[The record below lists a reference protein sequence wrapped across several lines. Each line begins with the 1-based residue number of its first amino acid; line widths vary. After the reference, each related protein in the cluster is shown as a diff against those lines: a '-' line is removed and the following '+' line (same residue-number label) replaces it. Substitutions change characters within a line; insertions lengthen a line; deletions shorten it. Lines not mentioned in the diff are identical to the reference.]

1 MKRPILLVF
10 MLMISVSFLQAQ
22 WVHWG
27 YTFGLDLY
35 QRHTLPHHTSD
46 PFDGRGVGSALLN
59 LNAGPKFWFG
69 GDGFSVSLE
78 GQASY
83 APFAYDAGN
92 YKGLGAIAFPVMAS
106 LNFKGL
112 STIGKSFGTG
122 FTIGGGVQ
130 YTKTELYFL
139 SDEYKEVP
147 PEDKVGYFPVY
158 FGQIGYG
165 GGGAGL
171 APYFYLRYGQGPDHS
186 TTLSVG
192 LMVNINQTAINNLKK
207 ISPENN

>member
-10 MLMISVSFLQAQ
+10 TLMISVSFLQAQ
-22 WVHWG
+22 WVHLG
-27 YTFGLDLY
+27 YTFGIDLY
-35 QRHTLPHHTSD
+35 QRHTLPNHTDD
-46 PFDGRGVGSALLN
+46 PFDGHGVGSALLN
-59 LNAGPKFWFG
+59 LNVGPKLWIG
-69 GDGFSVSLE
+69 GNDFSFSLE

-83 APFAYDAGN
+83 APLAYDLGA
-92 YKGLGAIAFPVMAS
+92 YKGLGAVSFPVFAS

-122 FTIGGGVQ
+122 FSIGGGIQ
-130 YTKTELYFL
+130 YTNTELYFL
-139 SDEYKEVP
+139 SDAYKEVP
-147 PEDKVGYFPVY
+147 ESDRTAFFPVY
-158 FGQIGYG
+158 FGQIGFG

-171 APYFYLRYGQGPDHS
+171 APYFYVRYGRGPGHATS
-186 TTLSVG
+186 FNVG